1 MSSRFPELLASSG
14 WTPRPERPRTRGPA
28 GRWDMGSGSIRSAA
42 AAAPRAYPTWRA
54 RLRRGEKRRGAG
66 GAGFQLSLTSSLS
79 RQLCALRPLA
89 RPAAFNR
96 GPPRPWPRPAP
107 SPSSV
112 PPHSGSPA
120 PNPASA
126 SLQTPAP
133 LLALRLRLLFF
144 AGLSSRSC
152 PPRGAESSGAPAMRR
167 SRCLPICPLY
177 PAVRL
182 HPTEQR
188 ARDKGH
194 GAGKVTEPQ
203 EVRTM
208 LWRSIF
214 ESGGAS
220 RRVQRCHWEIG
231 KGACGR

>member
-42 AAAPRAYPTWRA
+42 AAAPRAYPTWSA

-79 RQLCALRPLA
+79 RQLCALRPPA
-89 RPAAFNR
+89 RPAAFNS

-120 PNPASA
+120 PNLASA

-133 LLALRLRLLFF
+133 LRALRLWLLLF
-144 AGLSSRSC
+144 AGLSSRRC

-167 SRCLPICPLY
+167 SRCLSAPSTPRSDCIP
-177 PAVRL
+177 
-182 HPTEQR
+182 QSS
-188 ARDKGH
+188 GH
-194 GAGKVTEPQ
+194 GTRDTGL
-203 EVRTM
+203 VRS
-208 LWRSIF
+208 LSP
-214 ESGGAS
+214 
-220 RRVQRCHWEIG
+220 RRCAQCYGVPSLRAEG
-231 KGACGR
+231 LAVGSKGAFGR